1 MKKGLLITLIVILIL
16 GLLAAAGFLFRDT
29 LLDILPID
37 QSGWH
42 EENGIVR
49 YLDKEGDPVSGIQ
62 QIQGKTYYFDPVTGA
77 RSTGWVDL
85 PEGRSYFDLDGVR
98 VTGWVDVDGGRC
110 YIGSDGYTLSGWCK
124 LEDALYFL
132 EDGMALTG
140 WQNIKGERYH
150 FGTDGAMST
159 GWLET
164 DEGRY
169 FLKGDGLRCSG
180 WLTDSTGTYYLD
192 EEGLVTHGWQEIDGK
207 RYYLDENGLLQS
219 GWLELDGLRY
229 YTNPDG
235 SAASG
240 WQELDGQLLYLND
253 DGSLHTGWLE
263 WDGETYYLLEDGTKA
278 VGRQIIDDETY
289 YFTSTGASILLVN
302 RWNPLPDDYEPEE
315 LVLAEC
321 GRYMTPEAAEA
332 VDRMI
337 ADCRA
342 AGLHPMVRSSYRT
355 IAEQQQLLNNKVKEY
370 GYDQAIQIVAIP
382 GTSEHHTGL
391 AIDISDS
398 GYTLLN
404 RQQGQTAVSKWLNE
418 HCWDYGFI
426 VRYPDGTTDITGI
439 IYESWHY
446 RYVGMELAQ
455 EMKENGLCL
464 EEYLD
469 QLTGDGSTCGNPDRK

>member
-16 GLLAAAGFLFRDT
+16 GLLAAAVFLFRDT
-29 LLDILPID
+29 LLDVLPID
-37 QSGWH
+37 RSGWH

-49 YLDKEGDPVSGIQ
+49 YLDTDGNPVSGIQ
-62 QIQGKTYYFDPVTGA
+62 QIQGKTYYFDPDTGA

-110 YIGSDGYTLSGWCK
+110 YIGSDGYTFSGWCR

-140 WQNIKGERYH
+140 WQEIKGERYH

-164 DEGRY
+164 GEGRY

-192 EEGLVTHGWQEIDGK
+192 EEGLVTQGWQEIDGK

-240 WQELDGQLLYLND
+240 WLELDGQLLYLND

-278 VGRQIIDDETY
+278 VGKHIIDGETH
-289 YFTSTGASILLVN
+289 YFTSTGANILLVN
-302 RWNPLPDDYEPEE
+302 RWNPLPDDYEPEN
-315 LVLAEC
+315 LVLADC

-426 VRYPDGTTDITGI
+426 VRYPDDTTDITGI

-469 QLTGDGSTCGNPDRK
+469 QLTGDGTTCGNPDRK

>member
-1 MKKGLLITLIVILIL
+1 MKKGLLITFGVILIL
-16 GLLAAAGFLFRDT
+16 VLLAVVGFLFRDT
-29 LLDILPID
+29 LLDTLPID
-37 QSGWH
+37 QSGWS
-42 EENGIVR
+42 EEDGIIC
-49 YLDKEGDPVSGIQ
+49 YLDKDGDPVTGLQ
-62 QIQGKTYYFDPVTGA
+62 ELQGNTYYFDPDTGA
-77 RSTGWVDL
+77 MISGWVEL
-85 PEGRSYFDLDGVR
+85 PEGSSYFGPDGIR
-98 VTGWVDVDGGRC
+98 LTGWVDVDGGRC
-110 YIGSDGYTLSGWCK
+110 YIGTDGYTLSGWCK
-124 LEDALYFL
+124 LEDGLFFL
-132 EDGMALTG
+132 DNGMICTG
-140 WQNIKGERYH
+140 WQEIDDQRYH
-150 FGTDGAMST
+150 FDANGAMST

-164 DEGRY
+164 TEGRY
-169 FLKGDGLRCSG
+169 FLTGDGLRYSG
-180 WLTDSTGTYYLD
+180 WLTDAAGTYYLD
-192 EEGLVTHGWQEIDGK
+192 AEGLVTQGWQEIDGK

-219 GWLELDGLRY
+219 GWLELEGQRY

-235 SAASG
+235 SALTG
-240 WQELDGQLLYLND
+240 WQEIDDLLLYLNE

-263 WDGETYYLLEDGTKA
+263 WEGETYYLLENGTKA
-278 VGRQIIDDETY
+278 VGKHIIDDETF
-289 YFTSTGASILLVN
+289 YFTSTGANILLVN
-302 RWNPLPDDYEPEE
+302 RWNPLPDDYEPEN

-342 AGLHPMVRSSYRT
+342 AGLSPMVRSSYRT
-355 IAEQQQLLNNKVKEY
+355 IAEQQELLNKKVKEY

-398 GYTLLN
+398 GYTQLN

-418 HCWDYGFI
+418 HCWEYGFI
-426 VRYPDGTTDITGI
+426 VRYPDDTTDITGI

-469 QLTGDGSTCGNPDRK
+469 QLTGDGSTCGDPGNT

>member
-1 MKKGLLITLIVILIL
+1 MKKGLLIAIIVLLVL

-29 LLDILPID
+29 IVDFLPID

-42 EENGIVR
+42 TENGATY
-49 YLDKEGDPVSGIQ
+49 YLDSKGNPVTGLQ
-62 QIQGKTYYFDPVTGA
+62 QLQGNTYYFSQDTGAMVTGWA
-77 RSTGWVDL
+77 DL
-85 PEGRSYFDLDGVR
+85 PQGRSCFGTDGVR
-98 VTGWVDVDGGRC
+98 LTGWVDVDGGRC
-110 YIGSDGYTLSGWCK
+110 YIGSDGYTFSGWCK
-124 LEDALYFL
+124 LPGGLFFL
-132 EDGMALTG
+132 DNGMTFSG
-140 WQNIKGERYH
+140 WQEINGNRYH
-150 FGTDGAMST
+150 FSDTGAMST

-169 FLKGDGLRCSG
+169 FLTGDGLCYSG

-192 EEGLVTHGWQEIDGK
+192 ADGLVTQGWQEIEGK

-219 GWLELDGLRY
+219 GWLELEDKRY

-235 SAASG
+235 SAVTG
-240 WQELDGQLLYLND
+240 WLEIDGLLLYFNED
-253 DGSLHTGWLE
+253 SSLHTGWLE
-263 WDGETYYLLEDGTKA
+263 WENETYYLLEDGTKA
-278 VGRQIIDDETY
+278 VGKHIIDDETY
-289 YFTSTGASILLVN
+289 YFTSTGSNIILVN
-302 RWNPLPDDYEPEE
+302 RWNSLPEDYKPD

-355 IAEQQQLLNNKVKEY
+355 FAEQRELLNNKVAEY
-370 GYDQAIQIVAIP
+370 GYAQAIEIVAIP

-398 GYTLLN
+398 GYTKLN
-404 RQQGQTAVSKWLNE
+404 RQQSQTAVSKWLNE

-426 VRYPDGTTDITGI
+426 VRYPDDTTDITGI

-469 QLTGDGSTCGNPDRK
+469 QLTGDGSTCGNPNRE